1 MTAASHISTNF
12 SHPRGWATDAR
23 IDDLVRTVAR
33 QEKPDDTMVVRVA
46 FTGEPLAVVPSCGVE
61 DVAAAAARARSAQP
75 GWEALG
81 FRGRARV
88 LRRFHDLLLARQD
101 EVLDLLQLEAG
112 KARKHAFEEVLGTSN
127 AARYYANTAAHHLRD
142 VRRRGAV
149 PVLTKTIERH
159 PARGLIGFIGPWN
172 YPMILTIADILPAI
186 AAGNAALLKPDS
198 QTPLCAL
205 WAVELLREAG
215 MPPELIQVATGRGS
229 VVGSAIVDECD
240 FVQFTGSSKT
250 GREVAAR
257 ASARLIDCSM
267 ELGGKNAMIVLD
279 DVDVEKAVEGAI
291 RACFAN
297 AGQLCL
303 SVERAYVHDRVYDEF
318 VERLAER
325 TKQLVMHGQL
335 DWTADMGSLISPAH
349 CEMVAAYVDGAV
361 QRGARIEAGGK
372 ARPDIGPAFYEP
384 TVLTGLPETASCARE
399 EIFGPVVAVERVATV
414 EEAISR
420 ANDSAYGL
428 SASVWSGSGRRGYR
442 IAAQLQTGMVN
453 VNEGWIATASSIDA
467 PMGGFKASGIGR
479 RNGHHGIAKYAE
491 SQTICVQRLAPMAAP
506 PGVSEE
512 KYAAILTTT
521 QRGLRRLPFVK

>member
-1 MTAASHISTNF
+1 
-12 SHPRGWATDAR
+12 
-23 IDDLVRTVAR
+23 
-33 QEKPDDTMVVRVA
+33 MVVRVA

-61 DVAAAAARARSAQP
+61 DVAAAAAHARSAQP

-81 FRGRARV
+81 FRGGARV

-112 KARKHAFEEVLGTSN
+112 EARKHAFEEVLGTSN
-127 AARYYANTAAHHLRD
+127 AARYYANTATHHLRD

-186 AAGNAALLKPDS
+186 AAGNAAILKPDS

-215 MPPELIQVATGRGS
+215 MPPELIQVVTGRGS

-240 FVQFTGSSKT
+240 FIQFTGSSKT

-303 SVERAYVHDRVYDEF
+303 SVERA
-318 VERLAER
+318 
-325 TKQLVMHGQL
+325 
-335 DWTADMGSLISPAH
+335 
-349 CEMVAAYVDGAV
+349 
-361 QRGARIEAGGK
+361 
-372 ARPDIGPAFYEP
+372 
-384 TVLTGLPETASCARE
+384 
-399 EIFGPVVAVERVATV
+399 
-414 EEAISR
+414 
-420 ANDSAYGL
+420 
-428 SASVWSGSGRRGYR
+428 
-442 IAAQLQTGMVN
+442 
-453 VNEGWIATASSIDA
+453 
-467 PMGGFKASGIGR
+467 
-479 RNGHHGIAKYAE
+479 
-491 SQTICVQRLAPMAAP
+491 
-506 PGVSEE
+506 
-512 KYAAILTTT
+512 
-521 QRGLRRLPFVK
+521 